1 MRTPNF
7 NRLTQSELAALAA
20 VLLLGAYCTATGQE
34 QARAAAGSSTTAREN
49 PNKSARAGD
58 ASALFEIGRRYEF
71 GIETPPDTFIA
82 ARFYRLAARQGL
94 ARAEYSLGWLYFSG
108 DGVPRNQREAAKYFR
123 RAAGKGYALAQH
135 RLARAYELGQGLRQ
149 NLVEAYRWYS
159 LSAKSLETSRLNLEA
174 MTSRMTAAQLAQAQ
188 TATNQIIAKLDGLPS
203 AEETELRASPVGA
216 GLIPSGR

>member
-1 MRTPNF
+1 
-7 NRLTQSELAALAA
+7 
-20 VLLLGAYCTATGQE
+20 
-34 QARAAAGSSTTAREN
+34 
-49 PNKSARAGD
+49 
-58 ASALFEIGRRYEF
+58 
-71 GIETPPDTFIA
+71 
-82 ARFYRLAARQGL
+82 
-94 ARAEYSLGWLYFSG
+94 
-108 DGVPRNQREAAKYFR
+108 VPRNQREAAKYFR